1 MQIIIHIML
10 KNWFYAPLIL
20 LFFCFSCK
28 NEMRPIEYGKDNCV
42 QCRMTVM
49 NPKFG
54 AGMLTSKGKVFT
66 FDAGECMVRY
76 VKANGVNEKDQ
87 YFMSDYNKP
96 GTLIDATKSSY
107 LHGDS
112 IQSPMGGNLASFKDL
127 ASAKDAQSSLG
138 GQILTWEELI
148 KK

>member
-1 MQIIIHIML
+1 ML
-10 KNWFYAPLIL
+10 KYRFSAPLIL
-20 LFFCFSCK
+20 LIFCFSCK
-28 NEMRPIEYGKDNCV
+28 NEMRPIEYGKDNCE

-66 FDAGECMVRY
+66 FDAGECLVRY

-87 YFMSDYNKP
+87 YFMSDYNNP
-96 GTLIDATKSSY
+96 GTLIDATKSAY
-107 LHGDS
+107 LHCDN

-127 ASAKDAQSSLG
+127 ASAKVVQNSLG

>member
-1 MQIIIHIML
+1 MIKAAF
-10 KNWFYAPLIL
+10 KNLIPVSFIL
-20 LFFCFSCK
+20 LIFCFSCK
-28 NEMRPIEYGKDNCV
+28 NEMRPIEYGKDNCE

-66 FDAGECMVRY
+66 FDAGECLVRY
-76 VKANGVNEKDQ
+76 VKANGINEKDQ
-87 YFMSDYNKP
+87 YFMSDYTKP
-96 GTLIDATKSSY
+96 GSLIDATKSAY

-127 ASAKDAQSSLG
+127 ASAKVAQSSLG

>member
-1 MQIIIHIML
+1 
-10 KNWFYAPLIL
+10 
-20 LFFCFSCK
+20 
-28 NEMRPIEYGKDNCV
+28 MRPIEYGKDNCE

-66 FDAGECMVRY
+66 FDAGECLVRY
-76 VKANGVNEKDQ
+76 AKANGINEKDQ
-87 YFMSDYNKP
+87 YFMSDYTKP
-96 GTLIDATKSSY
+96 GTLIDATKSAY

-127 ASAKDAQSSLG
+127 ASAKVAQSSLG

>member
-1 MQIIIHIML
+1 
-10 KNWFYAPLIL
+10 
-20 LFFCFSCK
+20 
-28 NEMRPIEYGKDNCV
+28 MRPIEYGKDNCE

-54 AGMLTSKGKVFT
+54 AGLLTSKGKVFA
-66 FDAGECMVRY
+66 FDAGECLVRY
-76 VKANGVNEKDQ
+76 VKANGYNEKDQ
-87 YFMSDYNKP
+87 YFMSDYTNP
-96 GTLIDATKSSY
+96 GTLIDATKSTY

-127 ASAKDAQSSLG
+127 KSAMVAQNSLG
-138 GQILTWEELI
+138 GQILSWEELI